1 MATARKILL
10 SPSDSGVFSSGIRE
24 DSARTA
30 NEVLQEDLEK
40 HHVYF
45 NDMGFHN
52 HIVHHV
58 LTIFALGASPEEIKA
73 AYNKDKSYQRPALPA
88 DQTVIQSL
96 YDKAEFQK
104 CLGRHKNYP
113 NFLAYFQQEMERKG
127 VENVINEYLFS
138 GDELAENL
146 LSRLFGGLLHPLIH
160 LGFGI
165 EFDQPAIIAE
175 ALAQTAIH
183 EDWMSPMFLWPAE
196 KAAGGIGKPGK
207 KTMVQIL
214 EEMRANKKLASSA
227 HFNDANKMRDGVLQ
241 RAPEEMIRYAAEFTV
256 SSDQLEEKLVE
267 MIDTVAYY
275 TSTAQRPS
283 KEIKFDFFFIHCLNS
298 SIFFSKIITL
308 PFLSIQTRLRLLE
321 WKGRMDLLLYVSR
334 GAPDLLMD
342 EVTTYPASRTWRTI
356 FEHCNVHPG
365 DDGHLP
371 KLARALA
378 HGENACRSFEAQAK
392 EKGHMITGDM
402 WLKIGNMGK
411 LSPIEMLTYLRMSTE
426 LIIWVFYLLVMD
438 STSDQQP
445 LWVRSTGFAEAWAGF
460 RDRQH
465 RL

>member
-267 MIDTVAYY
+267 MIDTVG
-275 TSTAQRPS
+275 
-283 KEIKFDFFFIHCLNS
+283 KEESEHALYLN
-298 SIFFSKIITL
+298 T
-308 PFLSIQTRLRLLE
+308 
-321 WKGRMDLLLYVSR
+321 
-334 GAPDLLMD
+334 D
-342 EVTTYPASRTWRTI
+342 E
-356 FEHCNVHPG
+356 H
-365 DDGHLP
+365 
-371 KLARALA
+371 
-378 HGENACRSFEAQAK
+378 
-392 EKGHMITGDM
+392 
-402 WLKIGNMGK
+402 
-411 LSPIEMLTYLRMSTE
+411 
-426 LIIWVFYLLVMD
+426 
-438 STSDQQP
+438 
-445 LWVRSTGFAEAWAGF
+445 
-460 RDRQH
+460 
-465 RL
+465 